1 MPEFMQWYDSLS
13 EVNKEHL
20 SNLFV
25 LLREHGPDLGR
36 PYVDRIKRSNF
47 NKMKEIRSIQG
58 TIILFIFDPKRTA
71 VMLVGGNKSSAE
83 SESPN
88 WNLWYAKMIPIAEEI
103 YRKHL
108 IELGEIR
115 K

>member
-1 MPEFMQWYDSLS
+1 MPEFIQWYDSLS

-20 SNLFV
+20 GNLFV

-58 TIILFIFDPKRTA
+58 TRILFIFDPKRTA
-71 VMLVGGNKSSAE
+71 VMLVGGNKSAAE

-88 WNLWYAKMIPIAEEI
+88 WNLWYVKMIPIAEEI